1 VVAVTAV
8 PAMHRGC
15 VENHVLV
22 TQNSPMLSV
31 PPEDSA
37 ESAQNTAFGAAR
49 LSASHTDRRK

>member
-1 VVAVTAV
+1 
-8 PAMHRGC
+8 
-15 VENHVLV
+15 
-22 TQNSPMLSV
+22 MLSV